1 MSSALMILFFLIFLG
16 LGIPV
21 VGSMG
26 LAAIVYLV
34 GWMGN
39 IPMSIVANQMLAGVG
54 SIPLMAI
61 PFFIISGALMER
73 GGISKRI
80 INFAESL
87 VGHLPGGIGLV
98 VIVASAFF
106 AAMTGSGAACV
117 AAIGGMM
124 IPAMVKNNYD
134 VDFAC
139 ALQAA
144 GGTLGPIIPPS
155 ILMVLYSCSTGNSV
169 GDMLLAGLL
178 PGLLICILL
187 CIVTVAISK
196 KKGYFGTGKFSIKRV
211 GVEFKDSIWALL
223 SPVIILG
230 GIYSGIFTPTEAA
243 AVSCLYSIIV
253 GMFVYK
259 ELKLKAL
266 IQCMYSSLK
275 LIGQIL
281 SIVAVTQLFSWI
293 LTRAGLPQII
303 AQASL
308 SISSNPTIFLLLVS
322 VILLLVGMFLDPV
335 PAVLI
340 FAPILV
346 PAANAMGISPIQF
359 GVVMVTT
366 FCIGLVTPP
375 VGMTLF
381 VASGIAERP
390 VLKVSSKVMPFVI
403 TMLVSVVLLILI
415 PGLSTWLPSIARA

>member
-87 VGHLPGGIGLV
+87 VGHMPGGIGLV

-155 ILMVLYSCSTGNSV
+155 ILMVL
-169 GDMLLAGLL
+169 
-178 PGLLICILL
+178 
-187 CIVTVAISK
+187 
-196 KKGYFGTGKFSIKRV
+196 
-211 GVEFKDSIWALL
+211 
-223 SPVIILG
+223 
-230 GIYSGIFTPTEAA
+230 
-243 AVSCLYSIIV
+243 
-253 GMFVYK
+253 
-259 ELKLKAL
+259 
-266 IQCMYSSLK
+266 
-275 LIGQIL
+275 
-281 SIVAVTQLFSWI
+281 
-293 LTRAGLPQII
+293 
-303 AQASL
+303 
-308 SISSNPTIFLLLVS
+308 
-322 VILLLVGMFLDPV
+322 
-335 PAVLI
+335 
-340 FAPILV
+340 
-346 PAANAMGISPIQF
+346 
-359 GVVMVTT
+359 
-366 FCIGLVTPP
+366 
-375 VGMTLF
+375 
-381 VASGIAERP
+381 
-390 VLKVSSKVMPFVI
+390 
-403 TMLVSVVLLILI
+403 
-415 PGLSTWLPSIARA
+415 